1 MFYEHVVKLLGFS
14 GGSMVKN
21 PPAMQEMWVG
31 TLGWGNPPWEGNGNP
46 LQCFCLGNPMDRR
59 AWWVQSM
66 ELQRVG
72 HDWAHIHLTLTNSM
86 LKGVLTFTW
95 SLLTIS
101 DAPHILECISRQRE
115 VKNTPHGAYSWWGLF
130 EGKLPGCTQ
139 TKWWHKMVSEKK
151 KVSESER
158 KWKWSRSV
166 VSDSVTPWTVAHQAP
181 LSMGFFR
188 QEY

>member
-1 MFYEHVVKLLGFS
+1 MSRYSVHDSFYMFYEHVVKLLGFS

-95 SLLTIS
+95 SLLTVS

-151 KVSESER
+151 
-158 KWKWSRSV
+158 
-166 VSDSVTPWTVAHQAP
+166 
-181 LSMGFFR
+181 G
-188 QEY
+188 